1 MKSHALVKITLIFL
15 LVTAGN
21 CFVFDKTLYA
31 KEIAV
36 DLSGADSNTSI
47 RLPDPLSPEEGY
59 RHTCQAIV
67 RTLKYHHYNCQ
78 KIDDRLSDIVFERYL
93 LALDTRKINFLSSD
107 IEEFDSIRYGI
118 DDALK
123 KGDTNFIFLIFNK
136 YRNRAV
142 ERISFMI
149 HQVKSD
155 LNNINFDKKESLEK
169 DREESAWLR
178 DKDEQ
183 VYLWK
188 KYFKYDVLN
197 LMLAEKQSVEI
208 QNTLE
213 KKYRNQ
219 LKRLMQLDSEDAFSI
234 FINALSHCY
243 DPHTSYLSPRSTKN
257 FNIMMSLSLEGIGA
271 VLQREDE
278 YTKVVRLIPAGP
290 ADKSKCISPGDF
302 IVGVGQNENGE
313 IVDVIGWRLDDV
325 VELIR
330 GPEKT
335 VVRLE
340 LIPSNAIDEY
350 HREVIRIVRDTVR
363 LEEQAVR
370 SKVIDIKKDGLSVKI
385 GIISIPSFYVDF
397 DGYESGKKNYK
408 STARDVYRILKE
420 MARQGVDGILVD
432 LRDNGGGALKEAI
445 SMTGL
450 FIKKGPIVQLRDNRG
465 NIKVYPDPDPE
476 IRYNGPLVVLVNR
489 LSASASE
496 IFAGAIQD
504 YNRGVIIGSR
514 TYGKGTVQAI
524 EKLPKGQLK
533 LTNAI
538 FYRASGESTQ
548 HRGIVPD
555 IIYPSI
561 YDNENIGE
569 SALKN
574 AIPWDKIHAAEFSP
588 RNDILSEKHLLK
600 SRHKN
605 RVKDDLGFDYLESAI
620 QHLKEVRR
628 KKEVTLNKAEREKGW
643 KKAESL
649 MKDMEEI
656 KKTAIEKA
664 GHMKELTTWLK
675 GKKDLIEEGDE
686 ADIED
691 DIFDPMLFESCNI
704 LVDLINID
712 SLVKK

>member
-67 RTLKYHHYNCQ
+67 RTLKYHHYNYQ

>member
-67 RTLKYHHYNCQ
+67 RTLKYHHYNYQ

-574 AIPWDKIHAAEFSP
+574 AIPWDKIHTAEFSP

>member
-1 MKSHALVKITLIFL
+1 MKSHVIIKITLIFL
-15 LVTAGN
+15 LVAAGN

-31 KEIAV
+31 KEITV
-36 DLSGADSNTSI
+36 DLSGTDPNTSV
-47 RLPDPLSPEEGY
+47 RLPDLLSPEEGY
-59 RHTCQAIV
+59 RQTCKAIV
-67 RTLKYHHYNCQ
+67 RTLKYRHYNYQ

-93 LALDTRKINFLSSD
+93 SALDTRKINFLSSD
-107 IEEFDSIRYGI
+107 IEEFDSIRYSI

-136 YRNRAV
+136 YRKRAT

-149 HQVKSD
+149 HQVKSGLD
-155 LNNINFDKKESLEK
+155 NINFDKKESLEK
-169 DREESAWLR
+169 DREKSAWPR

-183 VYLWK
+183 ACLWK

-208 QNTLE
+208 QDTL
-213 KKYRNQ
+213 KKRYHNQ
-219 LKRLMQLDSEDAFSI
+219 LKRLTQLDSEDAFSI
-234 FINALSHCY
+234 FMNALSHCY

-257 FNIMMSLSLEGIGA
+257 FKIMMSLSLEGIGA
-271 VLQREDE
+271 VLQRKDE

-290 ADKSKCISPGDF
+290 ADKSKRISPGDL
-302 IVGVGQNENGE
+302 IVGVGQHEKGE
-313 IVDVIGWRLDDV
+313 IVDVVGWRLDDV

-330 GPEKT
+330 GPKKT

-340 LIPSNAIDEY
+340 LIPSDSIY
-350 HREVIRIVRDTVR
+350 HREVIRIVRDTVK

-370 SKVIDIKKDGLSVKI
+370 SKVIDIGKNGLSVKI
-385 GIISIPSFYVDF
+385 GIIAIPSFYIDF

-408 STARDVYRILKE
+408 STARDVHRILQE
-420 MARQGVDGILVD
+420 IARQSVDGILVD
-432 LRDNGGGALKEAI
+432 LRDNGGGALQEAI

-450 FIKKGPIVQLRDNRG
+450 FIKEGPIVQIRDNRG
-465 NIKVYPDPDPE
+465 NVREYPDPDPE

-514 TYGKGTVQAI
+514 TYGKGTVQTI
-524 EKLPKGQLK
+524 ERLPKGQLK

-548 HRGIVPD
+548 NRGIIPD
-555 IIYPSI
+555 IIFPSI

-569 SALKN
+569 STLKN
-574 AIPWDKIHAAEFSP
+574 AIPWDKIHTAEFSP
-588 RNDILSEKHLLK
+588 GNDILSEKHLLK
-600 SRHKN
+600 SRHEN
-605 RVKDDLGFDYLESAI
+605 RVKDDPGFDYLKSAI
-620 QHLKEVRR
+620 RHLKEVRR
-628 KKEVTLNKAEREKGW
+628 KKEVTLNMAEREKEW

-656 KKTAIEKA
+656 KETAIEKA
-664 GHMKELTTWLK
+664 DHMKELTTWLK
-675 GKKDLIEEGDE
+675 DKNDLIEEENE

-691 DIFDPMLFESCNI
+691 DMFDPMLFESCNI

-712 SLVKK
+712 NLVKN